1 MIDIVKLYNPAN
13 AAALTA
19 AEIENLQHLTT
30 DQIKE
35 LARAYPN
42 NAYQNAYLLIIDSSK
57 DRVRQIPTASSF
69 QNLYNLRAKHG
80 LTQYVIQ
87 NFRSNFHRQPVPQ
100 PVKGKPG
107 PVLDLSDTELM
118 SLPGF
123 KTLPEINQDPVTVA
137 PAGHVQVKRIKK
149 VKQ

>member
-1 MIDIVKLYNPAN
+1 MSDIVKLYNPAN

-19 AEIENLQHLTT
+19 AEIENLQYLTT
-30 DQIKE
+30 DEIKE
-35 LARAYPN
+35 LATAYPN
-42 NAYQNAYLLIIDSSK
+42 GAYQNAYLLIIDTTK
-57 DRVRQIPTASSF
+57 DRVRQIPAASSF

-80 LTQYVIQ
+80 LVNFVIQ
-87 NFRSNFHRQPVPQ
+87 NFRTNYSRKTIQPVA
-100 PVKGKPG
+100 KGKPG

-123 KTLPEINQDPVTVA
+123 KTLPEINQDPVTVS
-137 PAGHVQVKRIKK
+137 PVGQVQVKKIKK